1 MCTLAIR
8 YAPGT
13 AHPLLIA
20 ANRDEFLAR
29 DTRPLHW
36 WDDRP
41 DLLGGRDGEAG
52 GTWFGVTRGGRF
64 ATLTNVRVFPLKENA
79 PSRGHLVQRF
89 LEGTEGPEAYAAG
102 LSAEGPRYNGYN
114 LLFGTLGG
122 PQGAELWYH
131 SNHGPPPA
139 PLPPGLHG
147 LSNALLNTPWPK
159 VEAVRET
166 FGALFAEPAAAE
178 PEAVFAALRDP
189 RTYPDERL
197 PDTGV
202 GPERERG
209 LSALF
214 IELPG
219 YGTRASWFLRTAADG
234 RVEVVERGYHPA
246 SERAERFRLE
256 PDA

>member
-41 DLLGGRDGEAG
+41 EILGGRDGAAG
-52 GTWFGVTRGGRF
+52 GTWFGVHRKGRF
-64 ATLTNVRVFPLKENA
+64 ATLTNVRAFPLKSEA
-79 PSRGHLVQRF
+79 PSRGALVTRW
-89 LEGTEGPEAYAAG
+89 LEGDE
-102 LSAEGPRYNGYN
+102 SAEAFGQALDREGDAYNGYN
-114 LLFGTLGG
+114 LIYGTID
-122 PQGAELWYH
+122 PEHPKLWYQ
-131 SNHGPPPA
+131 SNHGRSAA
-139 PLPPGLHG
+139 PLPEGLHG
-147 LSNALLNTPWPK
+147 LSNALLNSPWPK
-159 VEAVRET
+159 VEAVRKRFE
-166 FGALFAEPAAAE
+166 GVFAEPAKTS
-178 PEAVFAALRDP
+178 PEAVFEALKDKQR
-189 RTYPDERL
+189 YPDEAL

-202 GPERERG
+202 GLERERG

-219 YGTRASWFLRTAADG
+219 YATRASWFLRCSAKGNVD
-234 RVEVVERGYHPA
+234 VHERSYHPQAEA
-246 SERAERFRLE
+246 SIRFAL
-256 PDA
+256 